1 MRVFGELV
9 VDLRRISNLDPD
21 YERVD
26 EAAVHSKLKRATEAR
41 AGDYVL
47 IKVDPGQYVD
57 IMAIAYLREHGKHL
71 GPIRVQCSN
80 PLTCEEWT
88 NALQDADVA

>member
-9 VDLRRISNLDPD
+9 VDLRRASNSDPED
-21 YERVD
+21 ERGFDFQVMRR
-26 EAAVHSKLKRATEAR
+26 LQRATEAR

-47 IKVDPGQYVD
+47 IKVDPGQYLD
-57 IMAIAYLREHGKHL
+57 IMAIQYLHEYGKHL

-80 PLTCEEWT
+80 PDTSEEWA
-88 NALQDADVA
+88 NALRGEDIA